1 MPKSARLERVA
12 IRCNLERMVL
22 SAEVDITDT
31 DEPTQRAEVVV
42 AKTERPQSHFK
53 LLKHLVVFKT

>member
-42 AKTERPQSHFK
+42 AKTERP
-53 LLKHLVVFKT
+53 